1 MKDSVAVSSD
11 LESFQPRYL
20 KKDNREWPFPGYS
33 QQMQKLRE
41 YFGQE
46 LLMSRTGFDSMNS
59 REYSVMGFFN
69 INAPYLQIGN
79 EYSIYPHSLV
89 FSDGSATNMKSVGF
103 IGLDKRLGKQRLK
116 FDPFFIIG
124 EDSRQK
130 IKEAKTIL
138 RDNAIYW
145 NPVIFR
151 NSISEAIESVKMTRE
166 MSEKAA
172 AMGMFDED

>member
-1 MKDSVAVSSD
+1 MDDLEVMSSD
-11 LESFQPRYL
+11 SRYFQPL
-20 KKDNREWPFPGYS
+20 LAKNREWPFHGYAE
-33 QQMQKLRE
+33 QMQELNK

-46 LLMSRTGFDSMNS
+46 LLISRNGFDAINSRTCV
-59 REYSVMGFFN
+59 VMGLFN
-69 INAPYLQIGN
+69 INAPYFQIGN
-79 EYSIYPHSLV
+79 PDSLYPHSLV

-116 FDPFFIIG
+116 FDPFLIIG
-124 EDSRQK
+124 ENSRQK
-130 IKEAKTIL
+130 ISEAKIIL

-166 MSEKAA
+166 MSEEAA
-172 AMGMFDED
+172 AMGMFD